1 MGLWCSAVFLEI
13 FFARLKSYEPRI
25 TNRTEVEAAGPK
37 LKPKQSPYRCRVAVA
52 VGSAALAPLSPYS
65 FFFYFFFIFLNLF
78 YFISFIGF
86 DFSLIIVLRD

>member
-65 FFFYFFFIFLNLF
+65 FFFFFLSYFFEFILF
-78 YFISFIGF
+78 HFIYW
-86 DFSLIIVLRD
+86 L